1 MRQTRFIIVSCYH
14 VTPLKR
20 NKYLEWYLKFQM
32 LKEFLENQF
41 CMFQPFKGK
50 QNLGV
55 FKAVLKLA
63 SYQPWLSMQIWTGST
78 KEILN

>member
-1 MRQTRFIIVSCYH
+1 MISYYSPEVKEIFGVVSKIPTAERFC
-14 VTPLKR
+14 K
-20 NKYLEWYLKFQM
+20 
-32 LKEFLENQF
+32 NQF

-63 SYQPWLSMQIWTGST
+63 SYQ
-78 KEILN
+78 ILTINANMRQEVLRKF